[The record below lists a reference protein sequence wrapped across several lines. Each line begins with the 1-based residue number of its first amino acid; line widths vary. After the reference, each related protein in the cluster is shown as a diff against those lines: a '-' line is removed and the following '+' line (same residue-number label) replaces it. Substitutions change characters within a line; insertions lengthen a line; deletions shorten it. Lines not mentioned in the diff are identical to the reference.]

1 MAPVIPGLPVHHPLI
16 HGACPTLDVL
26 KSRADT
32 RARKVLDTASALA
45 QWRLTMTEQ
54 IRDLRKARGAHPW
67 PAAGNTPPCHVGSE
81 PVSVRSPDMLPADLL
96 RALLATE
103 PEAISRIVPSPNQA
117 LAQASSQWSQLA
129 QDTTGPA
136 PALDFAWARRFAIAD
151 MRHDRPP
158 VDVSYL
164 IASLGY
170 DTWDALVPFSAL
182 SEEGSA
188 SKREVLRQCVVNARQ
203 ACGDRLFE
211 PLLPAYF
218 DRHGGMD
225 ALDLAMQQHHGV
237 LIVGHEETGRTALLE
252 AWLQRLVLGPRPPE
266 WEGLRVFQNPFDEP
280 WAKDPSLLEK
290 MADSAIVL
298 ALAPKGRRVFYDP
311 REEDPLHPDQPWPER
326 LWAFEPEYPDGSLET
341 RLVEHCAQWAS
352 EPWKRVFIILVVTPA
367 ERERLVARVPLI
379 AQFPAVDVP
388 AFATQDHLPIWL
400 CHTMERPRRGLEQ
413 ALAIMSELR
422 PADVLAMRPWD
433 VQTVLGS
440 GLAQRLWEPGKLE
453 RLRPDEW
460 LERALARIRQGH
472 APWQREMLG
481 AKGRFVD
488 RFIGDD
494 ERFLSLVR
502 LQDTLRGGPPAQP
515 EKTPTP
521 PSLTPSP
528 ADTSRARQRLST
540 RVPPHSKDVP
550 PALHFV
556 FRRHLEGPM
565 GKRVRRIRATSVLEW
580 FQMAWQEVPRSE
592 DPEGWIAEVFGG
604 PVPGMTSLF
613 QDVVDEGLD
622 APLLWEELEEILQN
636 HLYVSGGSDD
646 IRVSA
651 HTLRVNTADDDVE
664 TSYFL
669 FDETYAK
676 ANPDRCAYLLHDT
689 WPLPTDAGQGPFDPG
704 FELSP
709 LLPPG
714 EKSGATYACVFA
726 SVDGAGMSNLRARVF
741 PGVMLP
747 DLCEHLRRVVPRTE
761 QRRGHASQVWAEPW
775 PLELRLLR
783 AMIDAQGADLTA
795 ALERCKRYPLSYV
808 ATHVQHASIGT
819 GAHAHA
825 RDAFLEAAS
834 DARELRRDLDRTRIV
849 VADHIAQMS
858 LWTNDTFGYQQW
870 YLFDD
875 AWASAHV
882 DLARSLLRS
891 AFSWDPMS

>member
-1 MAPVIPGLPVHHPLI
+1 
-16 HGACPTLDVL
+16 
-26 KSRADT
+26 
-32 RARKVLDTASALA
+32 
-45 QWRLTMTEQ
+45 MTGQ
-54 IRDLRKARGAHPW
+54 IQDLRAARGAHPW
-67 PAAGNTPPCHVGSE
+67 PTAGNTPCHVGSE
-81 PVSVRSPDMLPADLL
+81 SLSVRSPDLLPADLL
-96 RALLATE
+96 RALLAAE
-103 PEAISRIVPSPNQA
+103 PEVISRIVPSPGQA
-117 LAQASSQWSQLA
+117 LVQASAQWRLLA
-129 QDTTGPA
+129 QDTTGSA
-136 PALDFAWARRFAIAD
+136 PAMDFAWARRFAIAD
-151 MRHDRPP
+151 MRYGRPAI
-158 VDVSYL
+158 DVPYL

-170 DTWDALVPFSAL
+170 DTWEALVPFSKL
-182 SEEGSA
+182 TGNGSA
-188 SKREVLRQCVVNARQ
+188 SKREVLRQCVDNARQ

-218 DRHGGMD
+218 DRHGGIE
-225 ALDLAMQQHHGV
+225 ALDRAMQQHHGV

-252 AWLQRLVLGPRPPE
+252 AWLQRLVLEPKPPE
-266 WEGLRVFQNPFDEP
+266 SEGLRVFQNPFDEA
-280 WAKDPSLLEK
+280 WVKDPSLLAK
-290 MADSAIVL
+290 MADGGFVL

-311 REEDPLHPDQPWPER
+311 REEDPSHPDQPWPER
-326 LWAFEPEYPDGSLET
+326 MWAFEPEYPNGSVET

-352 EPWKRVFIILVVTPA
+352 EPWKRVFLILVVTPA

-400 CHTMERPRRGLEQ
+400 CHTMGQPRRGLEQ

-422 PADVLAMRPWD
+422 PADVLAMKPWD

-453 RLRPDEW
+453 RLRPDGW
-460 LERALARIRQGH
+460 LERALARIRQGQ

-481 AKGRFVD
+481 AKGRFVE

-502 LQDTLRGGPPAQP
+502 LQDTLRGGRAHPV
-515 EKTPTP
+515 TVP
-521 PSLTPSP
+521 PSVEPPTDDALPT
-528 ADTSRARQRLST
+528 RQRLST
-540 RVPPHSKDVP
+540 RVPPRPKDVAP
-550 PALHFV
+550 GLHFV

-565 GKRVRRIRATSVLEW
+565 GKRVRRIRATSVLDW
-580 FQMAWQEVPRSE
+580 FQMAWQEAPRSE
-592 DPEGWIAEVFGG
+592 DPETWVAEVFGG
-604 PVPGMTSLF
+604 PVPGLASLF
-613 QDVVDEGLD
+613 QDVADEALD
-622 APLLWEELEEILQN
+622 VPLLWEELEEVLQD

-651 HTLRVNTADDDVE
+651 HTLRVKTADDDVE

-669 FDETYAK
+669 FDEQYAK
-676 ANPDRCAYLLHDT
+676 AHPERCAYLLHES
-689 WPLPTDAGQGPFDPG
+689 WPLPTDAAQGPFDPG
-704 FELSP
+704 FEISP

-714 EKSGATYACVFA
+714 ERSGATYACVFA

-747 DLCEHLRRVVPRTE
+747 DLRDHLRRVVPRTE
-761 QRRGHASQVWAEPW
+761 QRRGHGSQGWAEPW

-783 AMIDAQGADLTA
+783 AMIDAQDADLTA

-819 GAHAHA
+819 GAHVHA

-834 DARELRRDLDRTRIV
+834 EARELRRDIDRTRIV
-849 VADHIAQMS
+849 EADHIAQMS

-875 AWASAHV
+875 AWAAAHV

-891 AFSWDPMS
+891 ASSWDPMS